1 VMSVPAVTLLGPL
14 LLMARSAEAAT
25 VLLTVEV
32 LSALVGSLVLLV
44 TLAVLLM
51 LELLA
56 SLDRAWTTRVKVA
69 LAPEAKLTMLP
80 LTVPV
85 PPGDGLLKRKPG
97 PPVWDSE
104 TKVVPEGT
112 TSVRLT
118 FCASEGPALVRVMV

>member
-1 VMSVPAVTLLGPL
+1 VASVPAVMVVGPL
-14 LLMARSAEAAT
+14 LLTVRSAEART
-25 VLLTVEV
+25 VVLTVEV

-56 SLDRAWTTRVKVA
+56 SLESAWTTRVKVA
-69 LAPEAKLTMLP
+69 LEPAVKLAILP

-85 PPGDGLLKRKPG
+85 PPGDGLLKAKVG

-104 TKVVPEGT
+104 TKVVPVGT
-112 TSVRLT
+112 ASVRLT
-118 FCASEGPALVRVMV
+118 FWASEGPVLVRVMV